1 MRDNSSTVREDD
13 VWLRVQFCDLE
24 VQERYYDVQFR
35 ILAQLVAASGIAPCL
50 VWMHSVI
57 IAVLFGATSGVETEE
72 DALMLF
78 SCF

>member
-1 MRDNSSTVREDD
+1 M
-13 VWLRVQFCDLE
+13 
-24 VQERYYDVQFR
+24 QFR

-57 IAVLFGATSGVETEE
+57 IAVLFGTTSGVETEE